1 MISTVALFW
10 ALCVVCIVNMARYF
24 SSLRAL
30 LVVLRGC
37 DPLLYQYVDGG
48 GFFTS
53 HGQPNKQMR
62 LVWYIYAQRY
72 RDHHDDEFIRRCERV
87 SRPVHPH
94 QRIMRS
100 GADQYGCAV
109 DLALEQKKAGQFPDP
124 LNTVDSAFLCLMA
137 RRFKAYVLR
146 FCRPDKASPPSGTVT
161 LR

>member
-30 LVVLRGC
+30 LVVLRNC

-53 HGQPNKQMR
+53 HGQPNKQVR

-87 SRPVHPH
+87 RRQFILTS
-94 QRIMRS
+94 
-100 GADQYGCAV
+100 
-109 DLALEQKKAGQFPDP
+109 ALCGLVVVSLIALIFGIKHFSNNNA
-124 LNTVDSAFLCLMA
+124 
-137 RRFKAYVLR
+137 
-146 FCRPDKASPPSGTVT
+146 
-161 LR
+161 

>member
-53 HGQPNKQMR
+53 HGQPSKQMR
-62 LVWYIYAQRY
+62 LVGYIYYQRY
-72 RDHHDDEFIRRCERV
+72 RDHHDEEFIRRCER
-87 SRPVHPH
+87 
-94 QRIMRS
+94 
-100 GADQYGCAV
+100 
-109 DLALEQKKAGQFPDP
+109 
-124 LNTVDSAFLCLMA
+124 
-137 RRFKAYVLR
+137 LR
-146 FCRPDKASPPSGTVT
+146 QIGRAHV
-161 LR
+161 

>member
-30 LVVLRGC
+30 LVVLRNC

-53 HGQPNKQMR
+53 HGQPNKQVR

-87 SRPVHPH
+87 RRQFILTSALCGLVVVSLC
-94 QRIMRS
+94 I
-100 GADQYGCAV
+100 D
-109 DLALEQKKAGQFPDP
+109 DLALSTSAIITHKK
-124 LNTVDSAFLCLMA
+124 
-137 RRFKAYVLR
+137 
-146 FCRPDKASPPSGTVT
+146 SGPVN
-161 LR
+161 

>member
-1 MISTVALFW
+1 
-10 ALCVVCIVNMARYF
+10 MARYF

-53 HGQPNKQMR
+53 HGQPSKQMR

-87 SRPVHPH
+87 RRQFILTSACAAGGGEPDC
-94 QRIMRS
+94 
-100 GADQYGCAV
+100 AD
-109 DLALEQKKAGQFPDP
+109 DLALTFQNKKTGQQAGPF
-124 LNTVDSAFLCLMA
+124 
-137 RRFKAYVLR
+137 
-146 FCRPDKASPPSGTVT
+146 
-161 LR
+161 